1 MQTFIDRFLRNP
13 ITFEVTSVF
22 IYALY
27 CVIFAVGAIPSLYLI
42 YLGLQFLDDSYL
54 MIFLFTVICF
64 VAVYVFFIFSSI
76 VVGFVERLITIGFKP
91 GAYPVGSPVF
101 FRWLIYAGL
110 HLWLVNLVFPFIRG
124 NNWIKVYLRIAG
136 AKVGRAVFFNT
147 KDIYD
152 PYLLEIGNEVMI
164 GGDAYIN
171 CHLFENGHLNLGKV
185 VIEDNATVGGKA
197 YLTPGTRIG
206 KNSAV
211 GIYTYLRRNT
221 EISDGVALISPP
233 GMTTRQVVKLM
244 RSDDKRGIER

>member
-1 MQTFIDRFLRNP
+1 MKTFLDRFLRNP

-22 IYALY
+22 IYAIY
-27 CVIFAVGAIPSLYLI
+27 CVIFAIGAIPSLYLI
-42 YLGLQFLDDSYL
+42 YLGLQFLDDRYL

-76 VVGFVERLITIGFKP
+76 VVGFVERLITLGFKP

-136 AKVGRAVFFNT
+136 AKVGRAAFVNT

-152 PYLLEIGNEVMI
+152 PYLLEIGREVLI

-185 VIEDNATVGGKA
+185 IIGDYATIGGKA

-221 EISDGVALISPP
+221 EIGDSEALITPP

-244 RSDDKRGIER
+244 RSKDK